1 MVKKLKTSTSK
12 GRSSGAKAAM
22 AKEPPRKKAARRSTG
37 AAEVPARADEH
48 NLLRTL
54 IDQLP
59 DRIYVMDLEG
69 RKTLSNI
76 ADWKAS
82 GGTAMED
89 VVGKT
94 DFDTYPEELAQQY
107 RAMDKR
113 VLDGGLSITNV
124 EEPGLDEHGNPV
136 TILTT
141 KVPLRDDGGNVVGL
155 VGIGRDI
162 TELKRAEA
170 ALLKEKRFLE
180 ALNLFSPA
188 AIVVLDT
195 LDRIQSCNP
204 AFEHMYGYTAQEIIG
219 KDLDGLIAREES
231 LTEAHAYTRQ
241 AMTRAVHAIGQ
252 RRCKDG
258 SMVDVEIF
266 GVPVFVG
273 DEKVGTLA
281 IYHDISELLRARR
294 EAEEANQA
302 KSDFL
307 ANMSHE
313 IRTPMN
319 GVIGM
324 LELTL
329 DTSLTAEQRDYL
341 ETSLQSAETLLGL
354 LNDILDFSKI
364 EAGRLELE
372 SINFNLR
379 AAVEDMAYTLAQRAQ
394 DKGLEL
400 ACLIDPDLASDLRGD
415 PGRVRQVLVNL
426 VGNAVKFTHQ
436 GEIVVRAEA
445 VAQSRDACEGA
456 VLGDGHGHRYPVRAT
471 GCDLRALHAS
481 RQLHDAQIWGHGAGA
496 DYLQTIGGGH
506 GGPHRHGKHAGL
518 GQPVLVRA

>member
-1 MVKKLKTSTSK
+1 M
-12 GRSSGAKAAM
+12 
-22 AKEPPRKKAARRSTG
+22 
-37 AAEVPARADEH
+37 
-48 NLLRTL
+48 RTL

-113 VLDGGLSITNV
+113 VLEGGLSITNV

-219 KDLDGLIAREES
+219 KDLDGLIAREEF
-231 LTEAHAYTRQ
+231 ADGGACIHAAGNDESGACHRSATL
-241 AMTRAVHAIGQ
+241 Q
-252 RRCKDG
+252 RRVYG
-258 SMVDVEIF
+258 
-266 GVPVFVG
+266 G
-273 DEKVGTLA
+273 
-281 IYHDISELLRARR
+281 
-294 EAEEANQA
+294 
-302 KSDFL
+302 
-307 ANMSHE
+307 
-313 IRTPMN
+313 
-319 GVIGM
+319 
-324 LELTL
+324 
-329 DTSLTAEQRDYL
+329 
-341 ETSLQSAETLLGL
+341 
-354 LNDILDFSKI
+354 
-364 EAGRLELE
+364 
-372 SINFNLR
+372 
-379 AAVEDMAYTLAQRAQ
+379 
-394 DKGLEL
+394 
-400 ACLIDPDLASDLRGD
+400 RGD
-415 PGRVRQVLVNL
+415 IRSTGVR
-426 VGNAVKFTHQ
+426 
-436 GEIVVRAEA
+436 R
-445 VAQSRDACEGA
+445 
-456 VLGDGHGHRYPVRAT
+456 
-471 GCDLRALHAS
+471 
-481 RQLHDAQIWGHGAGA
+481 
-496 DYLQTIGGGH
+496 
-506 GGPHRHGKHAGL
+506 
-518 GQPVLVRA
+518 